1 MVALIGTASQLY
13 WLPLLDNISL
23 KRTIDL
29 ENIFTDCCVF
39 VMQKGLTALMYAV
52 QHEHVRVV
60 KELLLAGADGTARDR
75 VRLVWSNECETVWWH
90 VSHVHQSMNG
100 A

>member
-1 MVALIGTASQLY
+1 MVALIGTASHLY

-39 VMQKGLTALMYAV
+39 FMQKGLTALMYAV

-75 VRLVWSNECETVWWH
+75 VRISLVRSNE
-90 VSHVHQSMNG
+90 
-100 A
+100 